1 MKTSAAP
8 PLVSAGDLGPEKL
21 TASERRALEPLMI
34 STWSIQALWPRL
46 PLLFPTDPDVWS
58 SPKTRYRSLYRY
70 PGGEALLDP
79 AKVAVMRP
87 LEIALHLVD
96 FSPLEPLLA
105 QHYKNSHKGQAPFH
119 PLSMFLAL
127 LLRRE
132 LNLSWRAVATLL
144 AGDHGAGWRALCGF
158 QAQDTPSASGLR
170 YFLVQVGPDF
180 FAELCQRFI
189 DLLLRESLCSRNRS
203 CASTAPIPATR
214 QTKASP

>member
-1 MKTSAAP
+1 
-8 PLVSAGDLGPEKL
+8 
-21 TASERRALEPLMI
+21 
-34 STWSIQALWPRL
+34 
-46 PLLFPTDPDVWS
+46 
-58 SPKTRYRSLYRY
+58 
-70 PGGEALLDP
+70 
-79 AKVAVMRP
+79 
-87 LEIALHLVD
+87 
-96 FSPLEPLLA
+96 
-105 QHYKNSHKGQAPFH
+105 
-119 PLSMFLAL
+119 MFLAL